1 MELEAMTVLGTRLS
15 NGDSRAVEDVYQALG
30 PRVLSYLRRRV
41 PYDEAEDVLQ
51 RVFFEVWRSRD
62 RYDPDRSLEA
72 WVFAIARKRA
82 IDHLRRPHHVTVPID
97 LVRDLAGADGREDA
111 DNLVWARE
119 VRRGLDRLAAEQRE
133 VLELA
138 YFGGRTQVEI
148 ASELGLPLGTV
159 KARMFRG
166 LRRMGHTMGIRRQRA
181 STRTTTF
188 PGCCSGSSTAPRS
201 QRSATTWP
209 PATTAAASWPSSPPP
224 QPPSAQP
231 PATPRPSRKR
241 VPGGPPPRVP
251 RPSNPT
257 GWAGARL
264 GRAGGAGP

>member
-1 MELEAMTVLGTRLS
+1 MGAPFGVARCDLHLPPWFVGAGAAVAENRADALLEDGGMELQAMTDLGTRLAG
-15 NGDSRAVEDVYQALG
+15 GDARAVEDMYGALG

-62 RYDPDRSLEA
+62 RFDPDRSLEA

-82 IDHLRRPHHVTVPID
+82 IDHLRRPHHVTVPIE
-97 LVRDLAGADGREDA
+97 LVRDLADADGREDA

-119 VRRGLDRLAAEQRE
+119 VRRGLDRLPAEQRE

-148 ASELGLPLGTV
+148 AGQLGVPLGTV

-166 LRRMGHTMGIRRQRA
+166 LRRMGHVMGI
-181 STRTTTF
+181 
-188 PGCCSGSSTAPRS
+188 
-201 QRSATTWP
+201 
-209 PATTAAASWPSSPPP
+209 
-224 QPPSAQP
+224 
-231 PATPRPSRKR
+231 KR
-241 VPGGPPPRVP
+241 G
-251 RPSNPT
+251 
-257 GWAGARL
+257 
-264 GRAGGAGP
+264 